1 MKMKNNRVVFET
13 FKGRIEDLV
22 GYQDI
27 SGHLVYNV
35 KLGENFQQNTRF
47 VSDMHLVDSPSFIT
61 YSMVVSQNSVQILL
75 LVAALNGLK
84 IMGADIQNA
93 LLSAL
98 NLEKH

>member
-13 FKGRIEDLV
+13 FEGRIEDLV
-22 GYQDI
+22 GYQEI

-61 YSMVVSQNSVQILL
+61 YSMVTAS
-75 LVAALNGLK
+75 
-84 IMGADIQNA
+84 
-93 LLSAL
+93 
-98 NLEKH
+98 